1 MNFEFGIRNSRP
13 HIPGRRR
20 FLAAGGTGL
29 LSLLGLGGMGSALG
43 AVSLRPK
50 SSVVSTVRRTAPDHV
65 LVSIF
70 LRGGADALS
79 LVAPYADDG
88 YYRVRPTI
96 AIGAPKSGEAD
107 RLHDLNGYFGL
118 HPSLLPLV
126 DLYNAKQMAIIHAC
140 GSGDETRS
148 HFEAMATMER
158 GLYQEEGPA
167 SGWLARHLET
177 APWENQ
183 TPLRAV
189 ALGSLIPDSLVGAPS
204 ATAISSADDL
214 RLVSSFPG
222 GDDAIRRH
230 LSRLYGDDPHFAP
243 TNSHHGTGT
252 ACLSRAI
259 GMAPGGSSELRAAG
273 TEALAVL
280 QKIENLS
287 PGTYKPSNGAVYPVD
302 DLGNGLRQT
311 AFLVKSNL
319 GMEVACLD
327 HGGFDTH
334 VTQGGAKGALSGRL
348 DSLAKGIAAFAADLG
363 PDRWRNVTVV
373 VISEFGRR
381 IEENSGAG
389 TDHGHG
395 GVMMV
400 LGGQG
405 IDGGKIHGRW
415 PGLSEI
421 DGPGDLQVTTDYRNV
436 LGEILSKRL
445 GNQALGTIFP
455 GLDYQPT
462 GVVAA

>member
-1 MNFEFGIRNSRP
+1 MKEMWNYAP
-13 HIPGRRR
+13 TRRQ

-50 SSVVSTVRRTAPDHV
+50 SSTLATARRTAPDHV

-79 LVAPYADDG
+79 LVAPYADDQ
-88 YYRVRPTI
+88 YYRIRPTV
-96 AIGAPKSGEAD
+96 AIGAPKPGGAD

-118 HPSLLPLV
+118 HPSLSPLI
-126 DLYNAKQMAIIHAC
+126 DLYDAKQLAIIHAC

-204 ATAISSADDL
+204 ATAVSSADDL

-230 LSRLYGDDPHFAP
+230 LSRLYGNDPHFAP
-243 TNSHHGTGT
+243 GTRSGTGT
-252 ACLSRAI
+252 TCPSRAM
-259 GMAPGGSSELRAAG
+259 GMPPGKSADLQTAG

-287 PGTYKPSNGAVYPVD
+287 PATYKPSNGAAYPAD

-311 AFLVKSNL
+311 AFLIKSSL

-334 VTQGGAKGALSGRL
+334 VTQGGAKGALADRL

-363 PDRWRNVTVV
+363 HSD
-373 VISEFGRR
+373 
-381 IEENSGAG
+381 
-389 TDHGHG
+389 
-395 GVMMV
+395 GVM
-400 LGGQG
+400 
-405 IDGGKIHGRW
+405 
-415 PGLSEI
+415 
-421 DGPGDLQVTTDYRNV
+421 
-436 LGEILSKRL
+436 
-445 GNQALGTIFP
+445 
-455 GLDYQPT
+455 
-462 GVVAA
+462 